1 MAVAFTPADS
11 FRNLESQSID
21 WDHAET
27 PGTLTINDRD
37 YACALDIGGITP
49 IPADDG
55 YENRQTARVVL
66 RKSLL
71 ATCPTRDDAF
81 VMAGYDTWKLIAA
94 TGQNA
99 TDLAWMLTLSRRVT

>member
-1 MAVAFTPADS
+1 MAADFTLADS
-11 FRNLESQSID
+11 FRSLESQSLD

-27 PGTLTINDRD
+27 PGTITINDRD

-49 IPADDG
+49 MATENG

-81 VMAGYDTWKLIAA
+81 VMAGYNTWKLIAA